1 MAKTPVLH
9 LVGGFLGS
17 GKTTAIVQ
25 ACKLL
30 ADSGLR
36 AGVVTNDQ
44 GKYLVD
50 TAFVRLQD
58 LPAVEVGGGCF
69 CCNYA
74 DLETQL
80 KNLVEGAGPD
90 VIFAESVGSCADLV
104 ATVIKPLLS
113 LRHSPM
119 PPASFSV
126 FADARLLSMH
136 LRGLELPFSEDVT
149 YIFEQQLLEAG
160 LVVVNKLDLIPQ
172 AKQADLLAAARERLP
187 GRNVLGL
194 SALEPAQVSSWLEVL
209 RSGSDLVPRENLAID
224 YRRYGAGEKQL
235 AWLDQQVTLNLPEE
249 GQLHNLAA
257 AVLSALD
264 GGLRALGVGVGHLK
278 FVVSDSF
285 GHSAKISFTSL
296 PTPGWEGGLPDL
308 KGRSLHLAVNARAE
322 LPAVQL
328 ASMAEE
334 ALREQAELFG
344 AQIQVS
350 DRYAFHPGLPRP
362 THRMD

>member
-1 MAKTPVLH
+1 MAKKPVLH

-30 ADSGLR
+30 AESGLR

-69 CCNYA
+69 CCNYG

-80 KNLVEGAGPD
+80 KTLVESAAPD

-126 FADARLLSMH
+126 FVDARLLSMH

-160 LVVVNKLDLIPQ
+160 LVVVNKLDLIPES
-172 AKQADLLAAARERLP
+172 KQAELLAAVSERLP
-187 GRNVLGL
+187 GRNVIGL
-194 SALEPAQVSSWLEVL
+194 SALDTQQVSQWLDVL
-209 RSGSDLVPRENLAID
+209 KTGSNLVPRENLTID
-224 YRRYGAGEKQL
+224 YHRYGAGEKQL
-235 AWLDQQVTLNLPEE
+235 AWLDQQVILTLSEDGRL
-249 GQLHNLAA
+249 LSLAA
-257 AVLSALD
+257 AVLAALD
-264 GGLRALGVGVGHLK
+264 GALRAQGVGVGHLK
-278 FVVSDSF
+278 FVLSDEA
-285 GHSAKISFTSL
+285 GHNGKISFTSL
-296 PTPGWEGGLPDL
+296 PSAGWEAGLPEL
-308 KGRSLHLAVNARAE
+308 QGRVLQLAVNARAE
-322 LPAVQL
+322 LPSEEL
-328 ASMAEE
+328 AGLA
-334 ALREQAELFG
+334 ADVLREQAACFD
-344 AQIQVS
+344 AQVQIVES
-350 DRYAFHPGLPRP
+350 AAFHPGLPRP